1 MRGVRIRRPLDRCV
15 RSCATRAHSNYTSRQ
30 VSGAAI
36 REDAMAKDA
45 KGHGSEGRG
54 GKFEP
59 SATGNKKFLGQGGK
73 ADPNRPVIERH
84 DAPFGVLGYFHAQT
98 GAPVARS
105 VAEDMA
111 GQIG

>member
-1 MRGVRIRRPLDRCV
+1 
-15 RSCATRAHSNYTSRQ
+15 
-30 VSGAAI
+30 
-36 REDAMAKDA
+36 MAKDA

-111 GQIG
+111 GRGQAQIRAIPVRDQDHSEQIRQLGSGVSGGPTRLGKGK